1 MKWAARGAELTG
13 ATGIGMKTNTHTHRR
28 THMYSVRAWLPILPT
43 LQTAD
48 ENSSRNRF
56 PAGVLALEN
65 ESWLCLLSPFL
76 VIDSGINVWMLFF
89 FFFSFKA
96 TFKVLSKR
104 AIGSLAW
111 HSNLQQELAWMGTVK
126 GPLPKP
132 SLSRL
137 TEYWSGLWQ
146 RDWASQRMLRLAG
159 WTAGTTAGE
168 MPSPSEYKGD
178 FFFLFKW
185 ENGSLCFQFA
195 KSCLLNTATGLP
207 AVGPVLKREQS
218 ANARGKRRNSSFLLI
233 YMAVCVSVTAVNT
246 SEDRL
251 LCMHFC
257 VDDFSVIS
265 ISKTNILSKHMQTHH
280 QQQKQQNTSLY
291 PSLLQWLW
299 FICL

>member
-178 FFFLFKW
+178 FFFSFQMGKRK
-185 ENGSLCFQFA
+185 SLLSVCKVLFA
-195 KSCLLNTATGLP
+195 KYSYRFACGRTCLEERTECRR
-207 AVGPVLKREQS
+207 KRKEEEFIF
-218 ANARGKRRNSSFLLI
+218 SFNLHGC
-233 YMAVCVSVTAVNT
+233 VCVSHCREHFRRPFVVYA
-246 SEDRL
+246 L
-251 LCMHFC
+251 LCRWLLSHF
-257 VDDFSVIS
+257 
-265 ISKTNILSKHMQTHH
+265 NIKD
-280 QQQKQQNTSLY
+280 
-291 PSLLQWLW
+291 
-299 FICL
+299 